1 MKRAL
6 IILLSGMLAAAVWWN
21 TGAVS
26 YAQKQPIRTV
36 NLITAT
42 FGSTAYLIAQQLATE
57 VNRKH
62 PWLRINVIEG
72 KPNNVHELANKPNI
86 RTDTVV
92 ESATYTKWA
101 TSKGMRPANAPYQGA
116 KALCSMAGTMAVPI
130 FTNDES
136 IKRLQDLKGKRV
148 NLFVKGTQGENTISA
163 LLKHI
168 GILDSIKRDYLPF
181 KPSVDAMIDGLIDA
195 TVTYA
200 VLVKHEPVKFS
211 PVSAYIEMLESRKC
225 YVVDIPVELMGE
237 ASKATGIPITPI
249 KLPAGSI
256 GKGIPSRDMNTYCTY
271 IWMFVDESF
280 PEDLAYEV
288 CKVFNENLDALRKT
302 SPGASSLATE
312 KLATSDLEPR
322 EYHPGAVR
330 FFKEKGIKIVT
341 E

>member
-1 MKRAL
+1 MKKVQIPL
-6 IILLSGMLAAAVWWN
+6 VLGILAAVVFCSAG
-21 TGAVS
+21 TML
-26 YAQKQPIRTV
+26 YAQQQPTRTV

-42 FGSTAYLIAQQLATE
+42 FGSTAYLVAQQLATE
-57 VNRKH
+57 VNKKH

-86 RTDTVV
+86 RINTVV

-101 TSKGMRPANAPYQGA
+101 VGKGMRPANAPYNGA

-130 FTNDES
+130 FTNDEK
-136 IKRLQDLKGKRV
+136 IKTLQDLKGKKV
-148 NLFVKGTQGENTISA
+148 NLFVKGTQGENTLSA

-200 VLVKHEPVKFS
+200 VLLQDNPMKYS
-211 PVSAYIEMLESRKC
+211 PVAAYIEMLESRKC
-225 YVVDIPVELMGE
+225 YVIDIPVNLMRE
-237 ASKATGIPITPI
+237 ASKSTGIPITPI

-256 GKGIPSRDMNTYCTY
+256 GKGIPTKDMTTFCTY
-271 IWMFVDESF
+271 IWMFVDQGF

-288 CKVFNENLDALRKT
+288 CKVFAENLDALRKT
-302 SPGASSLATE
+302 SPGASSLSLE
-312 KLATSDLEPR
+312 KLATSDLTTD
-322 EYHPGAVR
+322 EYHPGAIR
-330 FFKEKGIKIVT
+330 FFKEKGVKIIT